1 MPHLTDPMPIANFL
15 SRSHRVLLA
24 LALAAIALPGS
35 AAGLAVTLPDGRVVA
50 VDEALLRPL
59 PRIAVS
65 ATAHGKTARYE
76 GYDLR
81 AVLAAA
87 GLPPVE
93 SLRGK
98 ALRQVVRAHAAD
110 GYEVAF
116 ALAELDPSLGNRQA
130 VLVDRQDGAPLPA
143 GDGPWRLVVP
153 ADGRP
158 ARWIRQVDAIAVSPP
173 NAGSAPH
180 PRAENGDACD
190 GTTMEMV
197 RCLDK
202 RGEEADAELAKYLA
216 AAQAR
221 INGSLDAKPDLAHAQ
236 AAWNDYRHAHC
247 DDVYDFWRE
256 GSIRGLAAAS
266 CYLEITRRR
275 THEVWSDYLTF
286 PDSTPPLLPEPAGSP
301 RVTP

>member
-1 MPHLTDPMPIANFL
+1 MTIVNHF
-15 SRSHRVLLA
+15 SRSHRLLLVLA
-24 LALAAIALPGS
+24 LATIALPGF
-35 AAGLAVTLPDGRVVA
+35 AAKLAVTLPDGRVVA
-50 VDEALLRPL
+50 VDDALLKPL

-65 ATAHGKTARYE
+65 ATAHGKTAHYE
-76 GYDLR
+76 GYDLP
-81 AVLAAA
+81 AVLVAA
-87 GLPPVE
+87 GMPPVQ

-116 ALAELDPSLGNRQA
+116 ALAELDPSLGNRQV
-130 VLVDRQDGAPLPA
+130 VLVDRQGGAPLPA
-143 GDGPWRLVVP
+143 DDGPWRLVVP
-153 ADGRP
+153 ADGMP
-158 ARWIRQVDAIAVSPP
+158 ARWIRQVEAIAVSPP
-173 NAGSAPH
+173 NADPASH
-180 PRAENGDACD
+180 PQAANGDACD

-202 RGEEADAELAKYLA
+202 RGEEADAELTKYLA

-236 AAWNDYRHAHC
+236 AAWSDYRHAHC
-247 DDVYDFWRE
+247 GDVYDFWRE
-256 GSIRGLAAAS
+256 GSIRGPAAAA